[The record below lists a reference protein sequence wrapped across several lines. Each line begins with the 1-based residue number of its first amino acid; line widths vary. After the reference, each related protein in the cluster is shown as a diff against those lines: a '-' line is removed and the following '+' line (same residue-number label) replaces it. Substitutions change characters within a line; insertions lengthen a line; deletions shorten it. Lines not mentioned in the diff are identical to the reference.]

1 MALKSLVFRQAVP
14 TSRQEFIKRRAPIRG
29 HLEGLDLLFE
39 EKIIGEHIFIERGNG
54 LPIIFCPGLYGS
66 VYNIDKV
73 ALSLSKNYRFII
85 PYLPIYDLPLS
96 DCVVPILGQYLERFI
111 NDLNLKEVI
120 IIGSSMGGGA
130 ALHFA
135 AKGNAAL
142 KGLILCGSSG
152 LSTIPLQKGF
162 FKRKEYNFVRNT
174 TREIFFNPA
183 VPSNGMIQEV
193 YDALQNVENVLRSIR
208 FTKSTAKH
216 QLHDKLSSV
225 HVPCLLIWGK
235 QDQIT
240 PPAVGLVFK
249 NLLPSAELHY
259 IDQCGHLPTQEHPRQ
274 SLYLINSFLNRI
286 HHVHVTGT

>member
-1 MALKSLVFRQAVP
+1 MGLKSLLFTQTIPA
-14 TSRQEFIKRRAPIRG
+14 SRKEFIRRRAPIRG
-29 HLEGLDLLFE
+29 HMESLDSLFE
-39 EKIIGEHIFIERGNG
+39 EKIEGEHIFIERGKG
-54 LPIIFCPGLYGS
+54 KPIIFCPGLFGS
-66 VYNIDKV
+66 LYNINEV
-73 ALSLSKNYRFII
+73 ALSLAENYRFII

-96 DCVVPILGQYLERFI
+96 DCIVPTLGNYLERFI
-111 NDLNLKEVI
+111 NDLGLKEVI

-135 AKGNAAL
+135 AKGNHAL

-162 FKRKEYNFVRNT
+162 FKRKEYDFVKAT

-183 VPSNGMIQEV
+183 VPTNGMIQEV

-208 FTKSTAKH
+208 FTKSTARH
-216 QLHDKLSSV
+216 QLHDQLSNV

-240 PPAVGLVFK
+240 PPAVGMLFK
-249 NLLPSAELHY
+249 NLLPDGELHY

-274 SLYLINSFLNRI
+274 SMLLIHNFLNRI
-286 HHVHVTGT
+286 HQVKC